1 MAFLKD
7 KCRRFPLS
15 REIIGS
21 CVPFSCGDK
30 DLDEFF
36 NSDYADYQRQLMGK
50 TYVFLEIDDPKEI
63 ICAFTVSNASIFTNY
78 LPNARKKKIGK
89 DVPAAKR
96 DLIYPAVLIG
106 RIGVNQRFL
115 HRHVGSEL
123 MDIIKDW
130 FIDRDNKTG
139 CRYLVVDA
147 YNKPTACDYYQRNG
161 FNFMFSTE
169 EQEHQYRNVTADGP
183 LHTRLMFFDLMQIV
197 EPIETPQPPTGSPG
211 S

>member
-78 LPNARKKKIGK
+78 LPNARKKIGK

-139 CRYLVVDA
+139 CRYPFVDA

-169 EQEHQYRNVTADGP
+169 EQERQYRNITAGGP

-197 EPIETPQPPTGSPG
+197 EPIAKPQPPTGGPG